1 MTGYPSLQF
10 VEHLRRLK
18 HLRSAAGI
26 VLGPD
31 LHVKV
36 ASFEDMTVVL
46 EQRLSDAD
54 GDGSG
59 EAEIERGLREDDIES
74 LRDLA
79 SGAPVV
85 RAVNDLLEKAVEL
98 RASPAEILRVTMM
111 R

>member
-18 HLRSAAGI
+18 HLRSAAEI

-36 ASFEDMTVVL
+36 ASFDDLTVVL
-46 EQRLSDAD
+46 EQRFSDAD
-54 GDGSG
+54 GDG
-59 EAEIERGLREDDIES
+59 
-74 LRDLA
+74 
-79 SGAPVV
+79 GAPVV
-85 RAVNDLLEKAVEL
+85 RAINDLLEKAIEL
-98 RASPAEILRVTMM
+98 RASPAEILRVTTM